1 MKRQIILV
9 MTAALF
15 LAGCGRAAEP
25 VVIVPKDEAESQSAL
40 SAGQENQD
48 NTTMREQLHLPERYQ
63 ASFEEGGLSFF
74 ADAEISIPDVTSISV
89 KKTEADYYSMEE
101 YERIKEYFR
110 DKEKIA
116 WGEETDHSAV
126 EGLKASGSR
135 ALVEGKE
142 YFISYYWNG
151 DGKNEDYAYSNSI
164 SEGVGAA
171 FKEIYDYD
179 TIPQELQSEEEWAK
193 MRNEAETLMGNL
205 GYGKMKLV
213 SEKWIEGTRS
223 KPDDSWEEPTYM
235 RVFGFS
241 LAPDGIG
248 APAYHQVKRQDGYAG
263 YQQYATLTY
272 TQDGSLSGI
281 TLEDKEQIIGDSK
294 ERVFLLPF
302 SEVASIFES
311 VEKSSYEDYF
321 LYGGAFADERKVT
334 LWVKEARLG
343 YMGIHD
349 VRNREREKE
358 GKMIPVWD
366 FLGSVSVEY
375 LKEGKSVGKETYS
388 QPDLSLMTINAMDG
402 SVMER
407 RDMGK

>member
-375 LKEGKSVGKETYS
+375 FKEGKSVGKETYS

>member
-40 SAGQENQD
+40 SAGQENQE

-126 EGLKASGSR
+126 KGLKASGSR

-164 SEGVGAA
+164 S
-171 FKEIYDYD
+171 
-179 TIPQELQSEEEWAK
+179 
-193 MRNEAETLMGNL
+193 
-205 GYGKMKLV
+205 
-213 SEKWIEGTRS
+213 
-223 KPDDSWEEPTYM
+223 
-235 RVFGFS
+235 
-241 LAPDGIG
+241 
-248 APAYHQVKRQDGYAG
+248 
-263 YQQYATLTY
+263 
-272 TQDGSLSGI
+272 
-281 TLEDKEQIIGDSK
+281 
-294 ERVFLLPF
+294 
-302 SEVASIFES
+302 
-311 VEKSSYEDYF
+311 
-321 LYGGAFADERKVT
+321 
-334 LWVKEARLG
+334 
-343 YMGIHD
+343 
-349 VRNREREKE
+349 
-358 GKMIPVWD
+358 
-366 FLGSVSVEY
+366 
-375 LKEGKSVGKETYS
+375 
-388 QPDLSLMTINAMDG
+388 
-402 SVMER
+402 
-407 RDMGK
+407 